1 MVSPAPNLQNFI
13 LQKQVLASGDVA
25 SGCRVKRVAND
36 GYSYFFAK
44 KCTSKRGLA
53 VIYPKLRRYHLVDLV
68 VKHECEMVSVTHKFK
83 PDRVIAPRNCNQQ
96 PRVVKIDLI
105 LCIKAWVCLAL
116 TITREHQIFCK

>member
-53 VIYPKLRRYHLVDLV
+53 VFIQKLRRYHLVDLA
-68 VKHECEMVSVTHKFK
+68 VKHDYEMVSVTYKFM
-83 PDRVIAPRNCNQQ
+83 PDRVLLLEIAINSHELL
-96 PRVVKIDLI
+96 K
-105 LCIKAWVCLAL
+105 
-116 TITREHQIFCK
+116 

>member
-68 VKHECEMVSVTHKFK
+68 VKHKCEMVSVSYKFSRTGCCSSK
-83 PDRVIAPRNCNQQ
+83 LQSTATSCQNRLDIMYQGVGMLSFNNYS
-96 PRVVKIDLI
+96 
-105 LCIKAWVCLAL
+105 
-116 TITREHQIFCK
+116 

>member
-1 MVSPAPNLQNFI
+1 
-13 LQKQVLASGDVA
+13 
-25 SGCRVKRVAND
+25 
-36 GYSYFFAK
+36 
-44 KCTSKRGLA
+44 
-53 VIYPKLRRYHLVDLV
+53 
-68 VKHECEMVSVTHKFK
+68 MVSVTYKFK

>member
-1 MVSPAPNLQNFI
+1 MGEVLGKVSGCSCTQLAEFY

-53 VIYPKLRRYHLVDLV
+53 VFIQKLRRYHLVDLA
-68 VKHECEMVSVTHKFK
+68 VKHDYEMVSVTYKFML
-83 PDRVIAPRNCNQQ
+83 DRVLLLEIAINSHELL
-96 PRVVKIDLI
+96 K
-105 LCIKAWVCLAL
+105 
-116 TITREHQIFCK
+116 

>member
-1 MVSPAPNLQNFI
+1 MVAPAPNLQNFI

-36 GYSYFFAK
+36 GYSYFFEE

-53 VIYPKLRRYHLVDLV
+53 VIYPKLWRYYLVDLV

-116 TITREHQIFCK
+116 TITREH

>member
-1 MVSPAPNLQNFI
+1 MVSPAPNLKNI

-36 GYSYFFAK
+36 GYSYFFVK
-44 KCTSKRGLA
+44 NVRVNGDW
-53 VIYPKLRRYHLVDLV
+53 RYHLVDLV

-105 LCIKAWVCLAL
+105 LSYQGVGMLSFNSYTL
-116 TITREHQIFCK
+116 TLGLL

>member
-1 MVSPAPNLQNFI
+1 MVAPAPNLQNFI

-53 VIYPKLRRYHLVDLV
+53 VFIQKLRRYHLVDLA
-68 VKHECEMVSVTHKFK
+68 VKHDYEMVSVTYKFM
-83 PDRVIAPRNCNQQ
+83 PDRVLLLGIAINSHELL
-96 PRVVKIDLI
+96 K
-105 LCIKAWVCLAL
+105 
-116 TITREHQIFCK
+116 